1 MDQPG
6 GQPHHSASVQVL
18 SLAAFFTLQG
28 STDTTPIPRLMH
40 AFLPTDSFY
49 SFHKCVGQLAL
60 SRQRE
65 AEEAANSTPTLSE
78 DSRLLHCLILLAQEL
93 TGQRCQPG
101 MWGSSAPTNI
111 SMSWRPT
118 QSSICMLVL

>member
-78 DSRLLHCLILLAQEL
+78 DSRLLHCLILLRSEEHTSEL
-93 TGQRCQPG
+93 
-101 MWGSSAPTNI
+101 
-111 SMSWRPT
+111 
-118 QSSICMLVL
+118 QSQFHLVCRLLLEKKKKK